1 MLYCRGY
8 NPGYIDGI
16 FGIGTE
22 GAVIRFQRDNGL
34 VDDAIVGKATFEKL
48 FA

>member
-8 NPGYIDGI
+8 DPGYIDGI

-22 GAVIRFQRDNGL
+22 GAVIRFQRNNGL
-34 VDDAIVGKATFEKL
+34 ADDGIVRKSNF
-48 FA
+48 

>member
-1 MLYCRGY
+1 MVF
-8 NPGYIDGI
+8 

-22 GAVIRFQRDNGL
+22 GAVIRFQRNNGL
-34 VDDAIVGKATFEKL
+34 SDDGICGKNTFEKL